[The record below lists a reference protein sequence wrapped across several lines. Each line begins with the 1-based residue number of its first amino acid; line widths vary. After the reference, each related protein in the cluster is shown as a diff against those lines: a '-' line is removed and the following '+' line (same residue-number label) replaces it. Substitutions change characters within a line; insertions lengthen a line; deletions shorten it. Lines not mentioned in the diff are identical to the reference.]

1 MVELKPIDL
10 DMEQPFNYTEIL
22 NKTDEFID
30 MIVKLDIAYPV
41 FSHTI
46 RRLRELK
53 YRIDLVRQR
62 HPNLFSY

>member
-10 DMEQPFNYTEIL
+10 DMEQPFNYAEIL